1 MQVSRWRAINLRA
14 RGAAVHRRASGRA
27 ERTVEFDAARHFLL
41 ESDGFAGGG
50 EALSVR
56 AQLGRI
62 IGLQVAVSVA
72 IAAACLVI
80 SGANAAVSAFLGGA
94 IGFLS
99 SLAYAWRIAG
109 SQTRSTDTEKGAD
122 PKALM
127 RAHFVGEV
135 QKLALTVILFAA
147 VLILYKG
154 VATLPLLLT
163 FIATLVVYWVALLIV
178 F

>member
-1 MQVSRWRAINLRA
+1 M
-14 RGAAVHRRASGRA
+14 
-27 ERTVEFDAARHFLL
+27 
-41 ESDGFAGGG
+41 
-50 EALSVR
+50 R

-62 IGLQVAVSVA
+62 IGLQVAVSVV
-72 IAAACLVI
+72 IAAACLVLY
-80 SGANAAVSAFLGGA
+80 GTNAAVSAFLGGA

-99 SLAYAWRIAG
+99 SLAYAWKIAG
-109 SQTRSTDTEKGAD
+109 PRARGGADAAAD

-127 RAHFVGEV
+127 RAHLVGEA
-135 QKLALTVILFAA
+135 QKLALIVILFAA
-147 VLILYKG
+147 VLVLYQG

>member
-1 MQVSRWRAINLRA
+1 L
-14 RGAAVHRRASGRA
+14 
-27 ERTVEFDAARHFLL
+27 
-41 ESDGFAGGG
+41 
-50 EALSVR
+50 R

-72 IAAACLVI
+72 IALACLAFY
-80 SGANAAVSAFLGGA
+80 GANAAVSAFLGGA
-94 IGFLS
+94 IGFLG

-109 SQTRSTDTEKGAD
+109 AQTGDKAD
-122 PKALM
+122 PKALL
-127 RAHFVGEV
+127 RAHLVGEA
-135 QKLALTVILFAA
+135 QKLALTVILFAG
-147 VLILYKG
+147 VLVLYKG

>member
-1 MQVSRWRAINLRA
+1 M
-14 RGAAVHRRASGRA
+14 
-27 ERTVEFDAARHFLL
+27 
-41 ESDGFAGGG
+41 
-50 EALSVR
+50 R

-62 IGLQVAVSVA
+62 IGLQVAVSIA
-72 IAAACLVI
+72 IAAACLAFY
-80 SGANAAVSAFLGGA
+80 GANAAVSAFLGGA
-94 IGFLS
+94 IGFLGS
-99 SLAYAWRIAG
+99 FAYAWRIAG
-109 SQTRSTDTEKGAD
+109 PQTRGSENAAD

-127 RAHFVGEV
+127 RAHFVGEA

>member
-1 MQVSRWRAINLRA
+1 M
-14 RGAAVHRRASGRA
+14 
-27 ERTVEFDAARHFLL
+27 
-41 ESDGFAGGG
+41 
-50 EALSVR
+50 R

-62 IGLQVAVSVA
+62 IGLQVAVSIV
-72 IAAACLVI
+72 IAVACLAFYGV
-80 SGANAAVSAFLGGA
+80 NAAVSAFLGGA
-94 IGFLS
+94 IGFVGS
-99 SLAYAWRIAG
+99 FAYAWRIARQHVRG
-109 SQTRSTDTEKGAD
+109 GAGEAD

-127 RAHFVGEV
+127 RAHFVGEA

-147 VLILYKG
+147 VLVLYKG

>member
-1 MQVSRWRAINLRA
+1 M
-14 RGAAVHRRASGRA
+14 
-27 ERTVEFDAARHFLL
+27 
-41 ESDGFAGGG
+41 
-50 EALSVR
+50 R

-72 IAAACLVI
+72 IALACLAFY
-80 SGANAAVSAFLGGA
+80 GTNAAVSAFLGGA
-94 IGFLS
+94 IGFLG
-99 SLAYAWRIAG
+99 SLAYAWKIAG
-109 SQTRSTDTEKGAD
+109 PRTRGDTNVD

-127 RAHFVGEV
+127 RGHLVGEV

>member
-1 MQVSRWRAINLRA
+1 MVLRA
-14 RGAAVHRRASGRA
+14 AGRRF
-27 ERTVEFDAARHFLL
+27 VL
-41 ESDGFAGGG
+41 
-50 EALSVR
+50 R

-62 IGLQVAVSVA
+62 IGLQIAVSVV
-72 IAAACLVI
+72 IAVACLAFYGV
-80 SGANAAVSAFLGGA
+80 NAAVSAFLGGA
-94 IGFLS
+94 IGFVGS
-99 SLAYAWRIAG
+99 FAYAWRIARQHVRG
-109 SQTRSTDTEKGAD
+109 TSGAGEAD

-127 RAHFVGEV
+127 RAHFVGEA

-147 VLILYKG
+147 VLVLYKG

>member
-1 MQVSRWRAINLRA
+1 M
-14 RGAAVHRRASGRA
+14 
-27 ERTVEFDAARHFLL
+27 
-41 ESDGFAGGG
+41 
-50 EALSVR
+50 R

-62 IGLQVAVSVA
+62 IGLQVAVSVV
-72 IAAACLVI
+72 IALACLVFY
-80 SGANAAVSAFLGGA
+80 GANAAVSAFLGGA
-94 IGFLS
+94 IGFLG
-99 SLAYAWRIAG
+99 SLAYAWKIAG
-109 SQTRSTDTEKGAD
+109 PQNRNAKGTNEVD

-163 FIATLVVYWVALLIV
+163 FIATLVVYWIALLIV